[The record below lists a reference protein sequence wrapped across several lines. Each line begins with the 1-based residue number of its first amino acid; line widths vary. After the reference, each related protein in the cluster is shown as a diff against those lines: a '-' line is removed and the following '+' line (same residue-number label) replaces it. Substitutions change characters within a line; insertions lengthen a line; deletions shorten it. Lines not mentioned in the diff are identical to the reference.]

1 MINKQNLWFIT
12 LFSLILILG
21 LYYLSIGDEN
31 MSVLK
36 SEEQYETV
44 AVTEVDSLSALR
56 VAQDENTLAQIESCQ
71 NTLLDSS
78 TTMEEK
84 NDAYDSLQVIN
95 KQKSKAEEIEKLIQ
109 EKFGLNS
116 FIKFDKDQINIT
128 IASKEHS
135 LNTANNIIRA
145 VQQLYQEQMYIT
157 VKFE

>member
-21 LYYLSIGDEN
+21 VYYLSIGDEN

-36 SEEQYETV
+36 SEEQYENV
-44 AVTEVDSLSALR
+44 SVTEVDSLSALR
-56 VAQDENTLAQIESCQ
+56 VAQDENTLAQIENYQ
-71 NTLLDSS
+71 NTLLDST

-95 KQKSKAEEIEKLIQ
+95 KQKSKAEQIENLIQ
-109 EKFGLNS
+109 EKFNLNS
-116 FIKFDKDQINIT
+116 FVKFDKDQINIT

-135 LNTANNIIRA
+135 LNSANNIIRA

>member
-36 SEEQYETV
+36 SEEQYEPV

-56 VAQDENTLAQIESCQ
+56 VAQDENTLAQIESYQ
-71 NTLLDSS
+71 NTLLDST

-95 KQKSKAEEIEKLIQ
+95 KQKTKAEEIEKLIQ
-109 EKFGLNS
+109 EKFSLNS
-116 FIKFDKDQINIT
+116 FVKFDKDQINIT

-135 LNTANNIIRA
+135 LNTANNIIRT

>member
-36 SEEQYETV
+36 SEEQYENV
-44 AVTEVDSLSALR
+44 SVTEVDSLSALR
-56 VAQDENTLAQIESCQ
+56 VAQDENTLAQIENYQ
-71 NTLLDSS
+71 NTLLDST

-95 KQKSKAEEIEKLIQ
+95 KQKSKAEQIENLIQ
-109 EKFGLNS
+109 EKFNLNS
-116 FIKFDKDQINIT
+116 FVKFDKDQINIT

-135 LNTANNIIRA
+135 LNSANNIIRA

>member
-31 MSVLK
+31 LSVLK

-56 VAQDENTLAQIESCQ
+56 VAQDENTLAQIESYQ

>member
-56 VAQDENTLAQIESCQ
+56 MAQDENTLAQIESYQ

-109 EKFGLNS
+109 EKFSLNS
-116 FIKFDKDQINIT
+116 FVKFDKDQINIT